1 MKRMQ
6 LSPLNREQI
15 DELSQLYR
23 TTRDVR
29 LRSRTQMILLAAEQ
43 GMSAPGIALIVR
55 ESDQTVRNWLKR
67 YEAEGIEG
75 LKYAPRPVSP
85 NLVTPEYAAQVV
97 EVVRRRPR
105 SLGLPFSMWTL
116 ARLADYMA
124 EQTGIRLGSDWEI
137 DDRAGPGSPCRSGA
151 GCYSDS
157 GGGKIWVSMSFT
169 RSLDAPGFTS
179 K

>member
-55 ESDQTVRNWLKR
+55 ERSDGTQLAETV
-67 YEAEGIEG
+67 
-75 LKYAPRPVSP
+75 
-85 NLVTPEYAAQVV
+85 
-97 EVVRRRPR
+97 
-105 SLGLPFSMWTL
+105 
-116 ARLADYMA
+116 
-124 EQTGIRLGSDWEI
+124 
-137 DDRAGPGSPCRSGA
+137 
-151 GCYSDS
+151 
-157 GGGKIWVSMSFT
+157 
-169 RSLDAPGFTS
+169 
-179 K
+179 